1 MIYLGLG
8 SNQGNR
14 HSLLEQ
20 AITLIAEEV
29 GPIVTCSSFLE
40 TEPWGFHSEH
50 LFLNA
55 VVAVSSDLSPW
66 EVLKVTQKI
75 EKRLGRKKKSAGGHY
90 QDRPIDIDI
99 LLYDDLVIHEK
110 KLSIP
115 HPRLLERPFV
125 VKPLL
130 EIAPGIVHPEY
141 KKKVAELIL
150 S

>member
-8 SNQGNR
+8 SNQGDR
-14 HSLLEQ
+14 RSLLEQ
-20 AITLIAEEV
+20 AIILIAEDV
-29 GPIVTCSSFLE
+29 GPIVACSSFLE

-66 EVLKVTQKI
+66 AVLKATQKI
-75 EKRLGRKKKSAGGHY
+75 EQKLGRKKKSAGGHY

-99 LLYDDLVIHEK
+99 LLYNDLVIHEK
-110 KLSIP
+110 KLNIP
-115 HPRLLERPFV
+115 HPRLLERQFV

-130 EIAPGIVHPEY
+130 EIAPGIVHPEH
-141 KKKVAELIL
+141 KKKIAELIL